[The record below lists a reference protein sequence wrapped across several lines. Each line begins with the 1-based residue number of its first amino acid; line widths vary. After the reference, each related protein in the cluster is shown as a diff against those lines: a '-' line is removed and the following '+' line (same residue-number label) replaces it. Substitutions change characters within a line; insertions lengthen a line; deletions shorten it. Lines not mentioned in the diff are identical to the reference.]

1 MKGRKHWW
9 KCVLVLLLSIALVG
23 SNVDYAM
30 LSAYAQE
37 TDRGGSQEEK
47 VPSEE
52 AEPES
57 KGILSAVP
65 LEPNDADSEAPD
77 TEEPGNTDQKTLDGK
92 EPDGAAL
99 GDTGEEKPD
108 ETVPEGLGE
117 KDQVGSG
124 VEEPGEGKSD
134 DADSEEPGEGLQQI
148 NPEDAR
154 KDAPDEDVAGELE
167 SSEVVVVPEIDM
179 PGNDELFEGY
189 ITQLFYGDSGVSVYG
204 SVGADRLPEGAAK
217 DIYNTLKSN
226 IQAVA
231 NGSRTST
238 EFDLGEITFP
248 GAATN
253 ADALAKLDQIMENML
268 SYLLMDC
275 PYDLYW
281 FNKSTEGAM
290 GYRSSYYSN
299 QPEKLMV
306 KVSFIVAD
314 EYRGSNQYEVKSD
327 EVTKATAAAANATA
341 IVDKYA
347 AKPDY
352 EKLRGYMEEIC
363 NLVSY
368 NHDAADKTTNTAYGN
383 PWQLVWVF
391 DGDDTTK
398 VVCEGYSKAFQYL
411 CDLSD
416 FNNAVCY
423 TVTGTMAGGTGAG
436 PHMWNIVTLD
446 GKNYLVDVTN
456 CDGDS
461 IGAPDMLFL
470 AGASGSVA
478 DGYTCNF
485 NDRYGQ
491 ASSVKYTYDAEE
503 VGLFGTGILTLA
515 GENYKYKGI
524 LTVTAP
530 DNVEVTFGDVVS
542 DSVLKGGSATG
553 VDGAVAGTFKWDSS
567 VTSSYG
573 EVGTRPLKAIFVPDA
588 GTGYASVSTNVTVTV
603 NRKPITVTADPKTKT
618 YGSADPALTYSA
630 PDVVAGYPLSGKL
643 ARVAGEDVNAEG
655 YTISQGTV
663 TNGNNTNY
671 NISFTES
678 KLKITPASCTETV
691 EKKQNVLLGVGDF
704 QEPAYT
710 GVDGKTV
717 GGDTTYSYDS
727 QSDMTYEALKAK
739 LAALQENAT
748 GEIDYTFRPD
758 TPNYNSVTGKITFT
772 VRDIVFLVG
781 TTPATA
787 SNAVTLKS
795 GAAYGDSW
803 SDIVTIGALT
813 AEAGTGRDDD
823 KGHFSLDKTGEDIP
837 NAGTHSFRVLYNG
850 SVGGKTY
857 KDEEVCKGTVNINT
871 RVLTIAAGSY
881 KVSKVYDKTT
891 AAGKATGELAL
902 SNILQKDMGAVT
914 VTATPAPYTSPD
926 VGGQN
931 TVKVGIELSGAAS
944 ANYSPSNSTLDV
956 PCEILPMPI
965 APTLEPLGS
974 HDYTGSPITP
984 ALTVKNGDETMAASD
999 YEAVWS
1005 NNVNAGTAKV
1015 AVKPAAGG
1023 NYTWSSTVETT
1034 FTINKIAYTGEKA
1047 KSVSVRFGGQLSLD
1061 LTSLLPEGFR
1071 LGEPAVAD
1079 EEHIF
1084 ETSPVLTAATLSGR
1098 LVYDK
1103 ENVGKTATITIPVL
1117 ETTNFHAYEFVVTVA
1132 VANKMEQVNFGFSSA
1147 VLNKVYGDGAF
1158 AVSVANAAQ
1167 GSEVT
1172 FTSSNPE
1179 VAQVDQ
1185 AGNVRILRAGTA
1197 VIQAQASETEEYFAA
1212 SASCTLNVAPRAL
1225 AWDLSG
1231 LAAVDREGAVNNGR
1245 ATLYGELKVSGIL
1258 DADAADVTFTCPASM
1273 LTGTYAAVNP
1283 GIQNVTLAWA
1293 NPESPASL
1301 QGSKADC
1308 YMLPGTLPGFTGRIN
1323 AVRNDLPAPAESTAG
1338 VQYSLTME
1346 MGISQVPQAFQGM
1359 ENLNTPAKIEAQ
1371 MRLNIQGQAGDIPQE
1386 RMEVYDVSLMVNV
1399 DGAGWVQ
1406 AGKDNFPANGLTV
1419 TLPYPQG
1426 TGQDT
1431 NDFVVCHLFTED
1443 MNGHRAGEAEYPAVE
1458 KTAEGIRFKVY
1469 GLSPISVGWKDAAK
1483 PDGTGNPGT
1492 GNPGNSGSSGGSQAA
1507 AGAVVS
1513 PKTSDGSHMEW
1524 YLLSMIVSGGI
1535 LGGMFLWNRKRKGV
1549 K

>member
-9 KCVLVLLLSIALVG
+9 KCVLVLLLAVALIG
-23 SNVDYAM
+23 SNVDYTM
-30 LSAYAQE
+30 LSASAQE
-37 TDRGGSQEEK
+37 ADRGGIQEEK

-77 TEEPGNTDQKTLDGK
+77 TEEPENANQQTLDGK

-117 KDQVGSG
+117 KDQVGAG

-134 DADSEEPGEGLQQI
+134 DADSEEPGEGLQEI
-148 NPEDAR
+148 NPEDAQ

-167 SSEVVVVPEIDM
+167 SREVVVVPEIDM

-189 ITQLFYGDSGVSVYG
+189 IAQLFYGDSGVSMYG

-238 EFDLGEITFP
+238 EFDLGEITFA

-491 ASSVKYTYDAEE
+491 ASSVKYTYDVEE

-515 GENYKYKGI
+515 GENYKYKGT

-530 DNVEVTFGDVVS
+530 DNVEVTFGDEVS

-588 GTGYASVSTNVTVTV
+588 GTGYASVSTNVTVKV
-603 NRKPITVTADPKTKT
+603 NPKPITVTADAKTKT

-630 PDVVAGYPLSGKL
+630 PDVVAGYPLSGEL

-663 TNGNNTNY
+663 TNDKNPNY

-704 QEPAYT
+704 REPTYT
-710 GVDGKTV
+710 GVDGKPV
-717 GGDTTYSYDS
+717 GGDTTYSYDN
-727 QSDMTYEALKAK
+727 QSDMTYEALEAK
-739 LAALQENAT
+739 LAALQEDAT
-748 GEIDYTFRPD
+748 GEIGYTFRPD

-803 SDIVTIGALT
+803 SDIVTIRALT

-823 KGHFSLDKTGEDIP
+823 QGHFTLRETGMP
-837 NAGTHSFRVLYNG
+837 NAGENQSFAVLYNG
-850 SVGGKTY
+850 TVGGKTY
-857 KDEEVCKGTVNINT
+857 KDVIVCTGTVNINRRIVT
-871 RVLTIAAGSY
+871 VAAGSY
-881 KVSKVYDKTT
+881 QVSKVYDKTT
-891 AAGKATGELAL
+891 KAGTATGELAL
-902 SNILQKDMGAVT
+902 SNILQKDMDGVT
-914 VTATPAPYTSPD
+914 VKAEPGDYTNPN

-931 TVKVGIELSGAAS
+931 TVKVSLTMSGTAS
-944 ANYSPSNSTLDV
+944 GNYSLSNSTLDV
-956 PCEILPMPI
+956 PCEIRPMSI
-965 APTLEPLGS
+965 TPTLEPLGS
-974 HDYTGSPITP
+974 YDYTGKAITP
-984 ALTVKNGDETMAASD
+984 ELTVKNGSEAMAASD

-1023 NYTWSSTVETT
+1023 NYTWSGTVETT
-1034 FTINKIAYTGEKA
+1034 FAINKVAYTGETT
-1047 KSVSVRFGGQLSLD
+1047 KSVSVRFGGELTLD
-1061 LTSLLPEGFR
+1061 MASLLPEGYQ
-1071 LGEPAVAD
+1071 LGEITVAD

-1084 ETSPVLTAATLSGR
+1084 EGTPSMAGATLSGK
-1098 LVYDK
+1098 LVNDK
-1103 ENVGKTATITIPVL
+1103 ENAGKTAVITVPV
-1117 ETTNFHAYEFVVTVA
+1117 TRSTNFHAYDFTVTVM
-1132 VANKMEQVNFGFSSA
+1132 VADKMEQVNFGFTSP
-1147 VLNKVYGDGAF
+1147 VLNKVYGDSDF
-1158 AVSVANAAQ
+1158 TVSVSNAAQ
-1167 GSEVT
+1167 GSKVT
-1172 FTSSNPE
+1172 YTSSNPD
-1179 VAQVDQ
+1179 VAQVDE
-1185 AGNVRILRAGTA
+1185 AGNVRILGAGTA
-1197 VIQAQASETEEYFAA
+1197 GIQAQASETDEYFSAT
-1212 SASCTLNVAPRAL
+1212 ASCILNVIPRTL
-1225 AWDLSG
+1225 AWDVEGLS
-1231 LAAVDREGAVNNGR
+1231 AVDKEGAMNGNK
-1245 ATLYGELKVSGIL
+1245 ATLYGELRVSGIL
-1258 DADAADVTFTCPASM
+1258 EGDQADVVFSCPASR
-1273 LTGTYAAVNP
+1273 LTGTYAAVNA
-1283 GIQNVTLAWA
+1283 GIQKVTLAWA
-1293 NPESPASL
+1293 DPKNPAVL
-1301 QGSKADC
+1301 QGSKAGN
-1308 YMLPGTLPGFTGRIN
+1308 YRLPETLPGFTGRIN
-1323 AVRNDLPAPAESTAG
+1323 AVNSNLATPPESGAG
-1338 VQYSLTME
+1338 VQYSLSME
-1346 MGISQVPQAFQGM
+1346 TGISQVPQAFLAL
-1359 ENLNTPAKIEAQ
+1359 ENLNTPEKIEEQ
-1371 MRLNIQGQAGDIPQE
+1371 MRLNIQSQAGSIPRE
-1386 RMEVYDVSLMVNV
+1386 SIEVYDVVLMVNV
-1399 DGAGWVQ
+1399 NGTGWVQ
-1406 AGKDNFPANGLTV
+1406 ADKSNFPASGLTV

-1426 TGQDT
+1426 TGKDT

-1443 MNGHRAGEAEYPAVE
+1443 MNGHRAGDTEYPTVE

-1469 GLSPISVGWKDAAK
+1469 GLSPISVGWTKVAQVGDTKD
-1483 PDGTGNPGT
+1483 PSTEE
-1492 GNPGNSGSSGGSQAA
+1492 SGSSSESQASAA
-1507 AGAVVS
+1507 AGSS
-1513 PKTSDGSHMEW
+1513 PKTRDGSHMEW
-1524 YLLSMIVSGGI
+1524 YLLSMVLSGGTLCGI
-1535 LGGMFLWNRKRKGV
+1535 FFWTRKRRRG
-1549 K
+1549 